1 MGILLATTVY
11 PYNIG
16 DVHDHTTALLLSCLK
31 WLLWT
36 IMWLLFIT
44 WLAFIFCFPLSIVNV
59 TIADFTTLTTPT
71 FLGIEGPMFLIYS
84 GPVLIIAFL
93 SVPYLLISQKQQQQ
107 EIKKMSRRKCP
118 SYHLSTFP
126 LVVDG
131 PLGVVSA
138 AECVG
143 ILIFVSY
150 FLWSVGLYAVAGEA
164 VLAGLKSDI
173 LPFMFNIGGVSLGY
187 IGIFCLA
194 FLFLPIARGS
204 ILLRLM
210 DIPFGHA
217 ARYHIWLAH
226 LTVSLFLLHGI
237 CFMVEWAIEGVLLEE
252 ILTWTG
258 KSGTSNLAGVINLSI
273 ILMMWVTSLGPVRQH
288 YFEVFLYTHQL
299 YILFIIFLALHIG
312 SMYMSIVA
320 APILLF
326 MLDRF
331 LRFCQSKNNAHILS
345 TTCFPQG
352 ILKLVLSKPKNLRY
366 NALSFI
372 FLRVGEVSR
381 LQWHPFSVS
390 SGSLDGDQTHL
401 SVIIKALGGWTT
413 KINEISSSICRAHQC
428 PEEHQLPR
436 ITAFVEGP
444 YGHEVPHHLMYK
456 KLVLIAGGVGIAPF
470 LAVLS
475 DIFQLVSSGKP
486 CLLQD
491 ILLVWAVKKSN
502 ELSLLSTID
511 IKLLVPPNLD
521 ILVYITRES
530 EPPLMEEEGT
540 VVDDKALINSFDHSP
555 PVSNPSKM
563 SGLVGSG
570 DIMWCGIYLVSTT
583 IGLIMLVCLL
593 NVYYINPYDIPSG
606 WYQGL
611 LFVAC
616 MVASVII
623 FGGFV
628 VALWHR
634 WDVTQSSKQSNDDL
648 LVTTTHDQNGLCP
661 DIVASTKVKYGSRPV
676 FKEIFEFI
684 TESWGNVDVGV
695 IVCGPPTLESTVAGR
710 CRSLNIW
717 KQPHHPIFHFHS
729 HTFSL

>member
-1 MGILLATTVY
+1 
-11 PYNIG
+11 
-16 DVHDHTTALLLSCLK
+16 
-31 WLLWT
+31 
-36 IMWLLFIT
+36 
-44 WLAFIFCFPLSIVNV
+44 
-59 TIADFTTLTTPT
+59 
-71 FLGIEGPMFLIYS
+71 
-84 GPVLIIAFL
+84 
-93 SVPYLLISQKQQQQ
+93 
-107 EIKKMSRRKCP
+107 
-118 SYHLSTFP
+118 
-126 LVVDG
+126 
-131 PLGVVSA
+131 
-138 AECVG
+138 
-143 ILIFVSY
+143 
-150 FLWSVGLYAVAGEA
+150 
-164 VLAGLKSDI
+164 
-173 LPFMFNIGGVSLGY
+173 
-187 IGIFCLA
+187 
-194 FLFLPIARGS
+194 
-204 ILLRLM
+204 
-210 DIPFGHA
+210 
-217 ARYHIWLAH
+217 
-226 LTVSLFLLHGI
+226 
-237 CFMVEWAIEGVLLEE
+237 
-252 ILTWTG
+252 
-258 KSGTSNLAGVINLSI
+258 
-273 ILMMWVTSLGPVRQH
+273 MWVTSLGPVRQH

-312 SMYMSIVA
+312 AMYMSIVA

-331 LRFCQSKNNAHILS
+331 LRFCQSRNNAHILS

-372 FLRVGEVSR
+372 FLRVREVSW

-390 SGSLDGDQTHL
+390 SSSLDGEQTHL

-413 KINEISSSICRAHQC
+413 KINEISSRICMAHQC
-428 PEEHQLPR
+428 LEENQLPG

-444 YGHEVPHHLMYK
+444 YGHEVPRHLMYK

-521 ILVYITRES
+521 FLVYITQES
-530 EPPLMEEEGT
+530 DLPLMEEGT
-540 VVDDKALINSFDHSP
+540 VVDHKALINSFDSP

-570 DIMWCGIYLVSTT
+570 DIIWCGIYLVSTT

-593 NVYYINPYDIPSG
+593 NVYYINPNDIPSG

-634 WDVTQSSKQSNDDL
+634 WDIKQPSKQSNDDL
-648 LVTTTHDQNGLCP
+648 LVTTTHDQDGSCRDL
-661 DIVASTKVKYGSRPV
+661 AGSTKVQFGSRPD
-676 FKEIFEFI
+676 FKEIFKSI
-684 TESWGNVDVGV
+684 SESWGNVDVGV
-695 IVCGPPTLESTVAGR
+695 FVCGPPTLESTVAGR

-717 KQPHHPIFHFHS
+717 KEPHHPIFHFHS